1 MFFDWLNSYRA
12 VGYFLEIFIAE
23 FLFVYSLKKR
33 ALFYP
38 KLISFLIISVFLM
51 SFVDLYQTASTF
63 IRLMYLLIVIAVS
76 ILGICILFD
85 APFLIATGEIMEGEF
100 PPKAKIMVR
109 EFIMKYQDELM
120 EMWETEKYRKLPP
133 LD

>member
-85 APFLIATGEIMEGEF
+85 APFLILFPACIAGVATQHIANKVLTLFMLIPAF
-100 PPKAKIMVR
+100 N
-109 EFIMKYQDELM
+109 
-120 EMWETEKYRKLPP
+120 KLSWIS
-133 LD
+133 